1 MKREKKVG
9 TTALAV
15 ILLFSIL
22 LTLGCGSSKST
33 SSSQSTNISQ
43 ASNTTTTTANNN
55 GSNTT
60 QAISSFQGTVTGNWS
75 GNAPSGT
82 VSGTFTATI
91 DTNGAIQFALTGDYS
106 GTLSGQ
112 VNTSGNFTATGTDI
126 FGMQGLQLTW
136 QGKLAKS
143 AVSSSASGTWS
154 GGKNRSGTFTGTEPV
169 IAAATTITVG
179 SGPAGIAYDSKYGEM
194 FVANHDDNTV
204 SVILDNNISDNTN
217 AVVATV
223 KVGTWPTSVAYDSGR
238 GEIYVVSNVS
248 GSISVIDDNTNKV
261 MATVTG
267 LTYSPNDIVYD
278 PGIKKLFVA
287 ESQNGSNNGAVDV
300 IDDMSHTVI
309 KTIAT
314 KGPGT
319 VIVYDSATGELFTPG
334 DGQNIYAISDSTYD
348 VTTIPLAS
356 YPGPAAYDPAMGELF
371 VSLPVGETLVSGF
384 AIIKDGNNNVN
395 KTVTTSHPGYFAYNS
410 AKGEMYTETA
420 NNTISII
427 TDSGTTVVANLS
439 STSGPMACDTSEGKL
454 YIINTNPQGPSVN
467 TISVITPAS

>member
-1 MKREKKVG
+1 MRREKKAG
-9 TTALAV
+9 TIALAV

-43 ASNTTTTTANNN
+43 ASNTTTTTVNNN
-55 GSNTT
+55 ATNTT

-75 GNAPSGT
+75 GKAPSGA

-91 DTNGAIQFALTGDYS
+91 DTNGAIQFSLTGDYS

-112 VNTSGNFTATGTDI
+112 VNTSGNFTATGTGI
-126 FGMQGLQLTW
+126 FGMPGLKLTW
-136 QGKLAKS
+136 QGKLTKTT
-143 AVSSSASGTWS
+143 VTSSTQGTWS
-154 GGKNRSGTFTGTEPV
+154 GTNRSGTFTGTEPV
-169 IAAATTITVG
+169 MAVATTITVG
-179 SGPAGIAYDSKYGEM
+179 RGPAGIAYDSKMGEM

-204 SVILDNNISDNTN
+204 SVILDNNILDNKN

-223 KVGTWPTSVAYDSGR
+223 KVGTWPTSVAYDSGQ
-238 GEIYVVSNVS
+238 GEIYVVSNVG
-248 GSISVIDDNTNKV
+248 GSISVIDENTNNV
-261 MATVTG
+261 IATVTG

-278 PGIKKLFVA
+278 SAMKKLFVA

-300 IDDMSHTVI
+300 IDDISHKVI

-314 KGPGT
+314 KGADT
-319 VIVYDSATGELFTPG
+319 VIVCDAAQGELFTPG

-356 YPGPAAYDPAMGELF
+356 YPGPAAYDPAKREIF
-371 VSLPVGETLVSGF
+371 VSLPIGETYTSGYSV
-384 AIIKDGNNNVN
+384 ITDSNNTVIK
-395 KTVTTSHPGYFAYNS
+395 TITTSHPGDFAYNS
-410 AKGEMYTETA
+410 VKGEMYAETA
-420 NNTISII
+420 NNTISLI